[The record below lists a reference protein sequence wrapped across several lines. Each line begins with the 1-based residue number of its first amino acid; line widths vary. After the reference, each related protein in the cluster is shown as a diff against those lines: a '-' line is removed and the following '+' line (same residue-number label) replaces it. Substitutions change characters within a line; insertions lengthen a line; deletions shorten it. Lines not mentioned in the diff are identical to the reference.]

1 MTPRC
6 SQCGWRL
13 RDADEVHGTL
23 ECRVYLAARLV
34 ASEAVVEG
42 HTRRGVDVRATR
54 DALRDVVAMGG
65 AS

>member
-6 SQCGWRL
+6 TQCGWRK

-34 ASEAVVEG
+34 ASEAIVDG
-42 HTRRGVDVRATR
+42 RTRRGVDVTATR
-54 DALRDVVAMGG
+54 RALRDVVAMGG

>member
-6 SQCGWRL
+6 TQCGWRF

-34 ASEAVVEG
+34 ASEAIVDG
-42 HTRRGVDVRATR
+42 RTRRGVDVTATR
-54 DALRDVVAMGG
+54 RALRDVVAMGG